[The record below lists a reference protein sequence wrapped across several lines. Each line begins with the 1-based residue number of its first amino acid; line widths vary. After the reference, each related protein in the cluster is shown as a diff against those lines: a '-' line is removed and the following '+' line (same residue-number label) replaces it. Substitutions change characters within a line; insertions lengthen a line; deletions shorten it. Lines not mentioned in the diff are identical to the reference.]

1 MMETIV
7 NNFFSTEAGVV
18 WLILKWAL
26 VVLAAGF
33 IGQFGKAFASY
44 IIRRAGEGKQKET
57 APAVRQE
64 VPPPAVRQEAGL
76 PAEPRT
82 APVAASGDLMRDAG
96 EQERKKALKA
106 QQKAGKKAAKAV
118 KTFFK

>member
-7 NNFFSTEAGVV
+7 QNFFSTEAGVV

-44 IIRRAGEGKQKET
+44 IIRRAAEGKQKET
-57 APAVRQE
+57 MPAVRL
-64 VPPPAVRQEAGL
+64 EAEL

-82 APVAASGDLMRDAG
+82 APVAAAGDVMQDAG

-106 QQKAGKKAAKAV
+106 QQKAGKKAAKTI
-118 KTFFK
+118 KKLFK